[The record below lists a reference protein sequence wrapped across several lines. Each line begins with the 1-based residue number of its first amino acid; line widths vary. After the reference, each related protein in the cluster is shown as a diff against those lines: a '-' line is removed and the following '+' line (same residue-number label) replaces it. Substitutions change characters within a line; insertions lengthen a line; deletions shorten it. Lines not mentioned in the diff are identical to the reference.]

1 MKSELYIP
9 SFFYYGYEGVEL
21 LDVLDLSNE
30 EVTDM
35 AERKMK
41 EVPLGDLT
49 YDFDEIYRGGELGN
63 AIYDMTE
70 GEHKM

>member
-1 MKSELYIP
+1 
-9 SFFYYGYEGVEL
+9 
-21 LDVLDLSNE
+21 
-30 EVTDM
+30 M